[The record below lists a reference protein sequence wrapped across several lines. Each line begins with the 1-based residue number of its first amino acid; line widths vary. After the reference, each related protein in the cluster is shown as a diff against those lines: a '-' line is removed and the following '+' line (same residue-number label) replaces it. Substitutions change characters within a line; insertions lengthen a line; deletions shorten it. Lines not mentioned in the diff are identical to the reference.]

1 VDYFLEET
9 RSRRTLPINVTEATL
24 ALILMRHSSH
34 KRIRQWQSML
44 QPCWK
49 TMTFFTLL
57 VVLGSC
63 HREAPATIA
72 VIPRTTATPLW
83 ESEHLGAKATAAQ
96 SGVHIYWNAPT
107 SEDDIEGQIAMVEHV
122 ISGRYQGLVLAPDH
136 PQALITPVRRAMSQG
151 LQVVVVGSPLSVP
164 PGGRLSYVLNDE
176 DAGARIAAQRVGDVL
191 HGKGTVALLGIN
203 PNVIGIVTRTRC
215 LEQYFQKNYPNIHIV
230 VKRMGSFNEPH
241 EYQVAEETLVAH
253 PNLDAIVALSS
264 ASVHGV
270 LWAISDRQTSH
281 VKVIA
286 FDRDDDPELMFDT
299 PNLDSVVI
307 EDTQKM
313 GAEAVRQVL
322 ARHQG
327 LPTPLVTQFE
337 PVLLTRKNVIG
348 TMRELRSMI
357 DTFPIEMRS
366 KWMVG
371 P

>member
-1 VDYFLEET
+1 MAFF
-9 RSRRTLPINVTEATL
+9 
-24 ALILMRHSSH
+24 ALL
-34 KRIRQWQSML
+34 
-44 QPCWK
+44 
-49 TMTFFTLL
+49 
-57 VVLGSC
+57 VLGSC

-83 ESEHLGAKATAAQ
+83 ESEHLGAKATAAKA
-96 SGVHIYWNAPT
+96 GVHIYWNAPT
-107 SEDDIEGQIAMVEHV
+107 SEDDIEGQIALVERV
-122 ISGRYQGLVLAPDH
+122 IAGRYQGLVLAPDH
-136 PQALITPVRRAMSQG
+136 PQALITPVRRALSRG

-203 PNVIGIVTRTRC
+203 PNVIGIVTRARC

-230 VKRMGSFNEPH
+230 AKRMGSFNEPQ

-253 PNLDAIVALSS
+253 TNLDAIVALSS

-270 LWAISDRQTSH
+270 LWAISDQPTIG

-286 FDRDDDPELMFDT
+286 FDRDDDAELMFDT
-299 PNLDSVVI
+299 PNLDSVIV
-307 EDTQKM
+307 EDTQKI
-313 GAEAVRQVL
+313 GAEAVRQIL
-322 ARHQG
+322 GELQG
-327 LPTPLVTQFE
+327 LPIPPVTQFE
-337 PVLLTRKNVIG
+337 PVLLTRENVKVK
-348 TMRELRSMI
+348 MRELRSMI